1 MLDSQGLSTSD
12 SLDSMGLVLQPTGS
26 KGGQYTRLGFL
37 EITPVE
43 IIVQLSGKDLAILD
57 PSLYLKREQGGD
69 YIIEII

>member
-1 MLDSQGLSTSD
+1 
-12 SLDSMGLVLQPTGS
+12 LVLQPTGS